1 MPANARRG
9 GAGGRVAGGGV
20 FRGVEPENS
29 QGMTALV
36 SMGFERDAAAA
47 ALLQTR
53 DNLEQTVAL
62 LTGEKGEKA
71 GHSLAARTRT
81 AQKLNEVLNFI
92 VGLRVKAKWKAA
104 EGGKKW
110 FKGQVKLVK
119 PGGKYYIVYDD
130 GDVEHHVLECNSNY
144 SSTRISRKLRSSKV
158 LQLY

>member
-1 MPANARRG
+1 
-9 GAGGRVAGGGV
+9 
-20 FRGVEPENS
+20 
-29 QGMTALV
+29 MTALV

-47 ALLQTR
+47 ALLQTG
-53 DNLEQTVAL
+53 DNLEQAVAL
-62 LTGEKGEKA
+62 LIGEKGEKA

-92 VGLRVKAKWKAA
+92 GLRVKAKWKAA

-130 GDVEHHVLECNSNY
+130 GDVEDHMLECNSNY